1 MDCAVHWC
9 QLAAVQEHPERHE
22 VTWHYPN
29 SSTSEL
35 RGRLVYLSIISIALS
50 FLLCLTSNGTA
61 CLGHFKAQRR
71 CYRADIVE
79 QLTRDGQR
87 SFAQLKI
94 ADNRYGL
101 STSQFPFILKSFFF
115 FNEKNKMGVEEKRK
129 KIVSAYEFICTC
141 AHMSGCVAC
150 V

>member
-115 FNEKNKMGVEEKRK
+115 LMRRIRWEWRRQGK
-129 KIVSAYEFICTC
+129 KLFR
-141 AHMSGCVAC
+141 HMSLFARVHTCLGV
-150 V
+150 